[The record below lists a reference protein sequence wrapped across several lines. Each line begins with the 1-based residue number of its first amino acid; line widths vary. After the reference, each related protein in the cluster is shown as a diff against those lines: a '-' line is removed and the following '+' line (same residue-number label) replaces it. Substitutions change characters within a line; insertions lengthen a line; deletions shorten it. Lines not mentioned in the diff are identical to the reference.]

1 MEAAGQFAQNQADA
15 LNRERKMEEDK
26 LEYARYEQET
36 ELLGQGQY
44 MSRFRRVFQMP
55 TPF

>member
-36 ELLGQGQY
+36 ELLGQG
-44 MSRFRRVFQMP
+44 
-55 TPF
+55 